1 MRVNRLATAMCCCAS
16 VLVAL
21 VFGSLASRAS
31 AQAVAPAEDPV
42 RVLVGRLDLERYK
55 ATIKALT
62 QFGDRLQG
70 TDRNK
75 AAIDWIEAQLK
86 SYGCAPQRLRYN
98 YMPAP
103 PRRRRRRPARGA
115 SPAPDRQRRSAKR
128 SWWFAASW
136 HDVADFWNWSP
147 EHRSQ
152 CSAGRCAARVECAV
166 SPSWPARGGL
176 LHQSRRGTLARC
188 TSSGLIWTDEGSVEA
203 ANDNGSGT
211 ALVMELARI
220 FSSRRRADR

>member
-1 MRVNRLATAMCCCAS
+1 MRVNRLATALCCCAS

-42 RVLVGRLDLERYK
+42 KVLVGRLELEKYK

-75 AAIDWIEAQLK
+75 AAIDWIEAQLM
-86 SYGCAPQRLRYN
+86 SYGCAPQRLRYT

-103 PRRRRRRPARGA
+103 RPRRRRRRRSPRRLSRAR
-115 SPAPDRQRRSAKR
+115 SPAAKCETEPVVR
-128 SWWFAASW
+128 GF
-136 HDVADFWNWSP
+136 VA
-147 EHRSQ
+147 
-152 CSAGRCAARVECAV
+152 
-166 SPSWPARGGL
+166 
-176 LHQSRRGTLARC
+176 
-188 TSSGLIWTDEGSVEA
+188 
-203 ANDNGSGT
+203 
-211 ALVMELARI
+211 
-220 FSSRRRADR
+220 